1 MASEAV
7 RYVIYSKNIHVYMPE
22 HILILASFPGPAH
35 ILASYPGPTHILASY
50 PGPTHILA
58 SFPGPTQLSV
68 ACSMEKHA
76 GRT

>member
-22 HILILASFPGPAH
+22 YILILASFPGPAH
-35 ILASYPGPTHILASY
+35 ILASF